1 VTTPA
6 ALNSAAITAGWP
18 AHAIVRTSFT
28 AFGTV
33 GDLLLTR
40 QAAGRQ
46 ARDILGRELRAIDLT
61 CSRFRSDSE
70 LTQLNSG
77 SGTRHAVSPLL
88 AEALDVALRAAAAT
102 GGMVD
107 PTCGQSLVQLGYDAD
122 FAEVVRRSAGEAAP
136 ARPAAGW
143 DRVELDRMALTVQV
157 PDGVLIDLGATAK
170 ALAADR
176 AARAIASAADTGVLV
191 NIGGDIAVAGPPPP
205 SGWRVEVD
213 AVPGRTGVSGAA
225 RPVIAIRDGGLAT
238 SSPESR
244 VWYRGDQPVHHIVD
258 PRTGAPA
265 SSCWSAASV
274 AAASCVD
281 ANAAS
286 TAAIIMSA
294 AAPGWLAS
302 LGLPARLVSRAGA
315 VTTIGAWP
323 DEP

>member
-1 VTTPA
+1 V
-6 ALNSAAITAGWP
+6 
-18 AHAIVRTSFT
+18 HASFT
-28 AFGTV
+28 TFGTV
-33 GDLLLTR
+33 GALLLTR
-40 QAAGRQ
+40 QAAARQ
-46 ARDILGRELRAIDLT
+46 ARDILSRELRAIDLT

-70 LTQLNSG
+70 LTRLNSG

-102 GGMVD
+102 DGVVD

-122 FAEVVRRSAGEAAP
+122 FSEVVRRSSGEAGP
-136 ARPAAGW
+136 PRPAGGW
-143 DRVELDRMALTVQV
+143 DHVELDRDALTVQV

-176 AARAIASAADTGVLV
+176 AARAIARAADTGVLV

-205 SGWRVEVD
+205 SGWCVEID
-213 AVPGRTGVSGAA
+213 AVPAGAGVPVAA
-225 RPVIAIRDGGLAT
+225 RPVIAIWDGGLAT
-238 SSPESR
+238 SSPASR
-244 VWYRGDQPVHHIVD
+244 VWYRGHQPVHHIVD

-302 LGLPARLVSRAGA
+302 LGLPARLVSTTGA
-315 VTTIGAWP
+315 VVTTGTWP